1 MARNNP
7 NPQNPSPMQSQG
19 GGAGSG
25 GMSSQQAGSS
35 PGTSSQSSSSQGSNQ
50 GTGAQTGTS
59 QSAPGQS
66 TPGQSASGQSASGQG
81 AGTSSQPSSGTQ
93 SSAASGTRTATAD
106 RERGIATSRE
116 TSGGPMTRQ
125 GGPGGLAQSG
135 QVSPLTSPF
144 TMMRRLAE
152 DMDRMFGDFGL
163 GGLGL
168 FPTFSSTGRQ
178 TGRRAT
184 RTSADLDRMLWTPTI
199 DVLQRGDNLV
209 IRADLPGVSKENVSV
224 ELDNGVLIISG
235 ETEQDR
241 EEDRS
246 GYFRSE
252 RVYGSFYRAI
262 PLPDDIDVSQA
273 EATFHDGVLEIVIP
287 NPQKPEQ
294 SRSRKIDV
302 KG

>member
-19 GGAGSG
+19 AGAGSG
-25 GMSSQQAGSS
+25 GTSSQQAGSS
-35 PGTSSQSSSSQGSNQ
+35 PGTSSQSSGSQSSNQ
-50 GTGAQTGTS
+50 GTGGQTGTS
-59 QSAPGQS
+59 QTGTGQSAPGQS
-66 TPGQSASGQSASGQG
+66 APGQSASGQG
-81 AGTSSQPSSGTQ
+81 ASTSQPSPGTQ

-116 TSGGPMTRQ
+116 TSGGAMTRQ
-125 GGPGGLAQSG
+125 GGPAGLAQAG

-178 TGRRAT
+178 TGRRPT
-184 RTSADLDRMLWTPTI
+184 LTSSDLDRMLWTPTI
-199 DVLQRGDNLV
+199 DVFQREDNLV

>member
-1 MARNNP
+1 MATRNDPP
-7 NPQNPSPMQSQG
+7 NSSPMQSQG
-19 GGAGSG
+19 AGAGSS
-25 GMSSQQAGSS
+25 GMSSPQTGSS
-35 PGTSSQSSSSQGSNQ
+35 SGAGGQSASSQGLGSQSGTSQSSTSQSGSSQTASSQG
-50 GTGAQTGTS
+50 TGTS
-59 QSAPGQS
+59 QSSTGQS
-66 TPGQSASGQSASGQG
+66 
-81 AGTSSQPSSGTQ
+81 SSSSGSRST
-93 SSAASGTRTATAD
+93 TAD

-116 TSGGPMTRQ
+116 TSGGGAMTRQ
-125 GGPGGLAQSG
+125 AGTGGLTQG
-135 QVSPLTSPF
+135 QVSPLASPF

-168 FPTFSSTGRQ
+168 FPTFAPGGRQ
-178 TGRRAT
+178 TGRRVA
-184 RTSADLDRMLWTPTI
+184 RTSADLDRILWTPTI
-199 DVLQRGDNLV
+199 DVFQRGDNLV

-235 ETEQDR
+235 ETEEDR
-241 EEDRS
+241 EEDRG

-252 RVYGSFYRAI
+252 RSYGSFYRAI
-262 PLPDDIDVSQA
+262 PLPEDIDVSQA

-294 SRSRKIDV
+294 SRSRKIEV